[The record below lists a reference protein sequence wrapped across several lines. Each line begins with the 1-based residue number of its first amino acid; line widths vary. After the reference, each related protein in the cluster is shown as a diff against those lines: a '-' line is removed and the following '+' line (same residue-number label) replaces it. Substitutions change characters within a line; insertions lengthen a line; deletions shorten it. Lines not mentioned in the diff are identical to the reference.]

1 MSTDGF
7 IRRKPCPPQFHTNSM
22 FRRPRT
28 AGSCHW
34 ELPRRRRSSSDISTY
49 TACSSGAS
57 SRHISCPRVSTFP
70 GPAGS
75 VRRTPRRLNVSVGD
89 SPSPASPPRFSWQ
102 NMMKGL
108 RGRRDAD
115 AEAGSPP
122 CLLVSAALPPLVPLA
137 VVPVSAR
144 LFSTDTVA
152 AALLTLPLSPAAAPR
167 ALLPG
172 ILVEGAALPEERA
185 EARLR
190 ARASA
195 LRSKSGR
202 TSSRV
207 SSCADASSISSGS
220 FTVTFRHSA

>member
-57 SRHISCPRVSTFP
+57 SRHIS
-70 GPAGS
+70 
-75 VRRTPRRLNVSVGD
+75 PRRLNVSVGD